1 MQAKSVG
8 TQTVSIELP
17 RSVFLKLKRVAE
29 LTHRSVGEVLVTTV
43 NVALVEPPGLPADL
57 ANELAAMQLL
67 SDEALWAAAHPSLS
81 PAEQSRLSQL
91 NRKAG
96 ERLLTKAE
104 EAEQEHLLAAY
115 HRSVLRR
122 AKALAILTQRG
133 HPLSAE
139 TEYFDSPSM
148 EFRTKLSG
156 KTINDPR

>member
-1 MQAKSVG
+1 MAMQV
-8 TQTVSIELP
+8 VSIELP
-17 RSVFLKLKRVAE
+17 RSVFLKLKRAAE

-43 NVALVEPPGLPADL
+43 NAALVESPGLPADL
-57 ANELAAMQLL
+57 ANELAAMHLL

-104 EAEQEHLLAAY
+104 KAEQEHLLAAY

-148 EFRTKLSG
+148 ELRTRLSTNSG

>member
-1 MQAKSVG
+1 MKANSVG

-17 RSVFLKLKRVAE
+17 RSVFLKLKRAAE
-29 LTHRSVGEVLVTTV
+29 LTHRSVGEVLVATV

-57 ANELAAMQLL
+57 ANELAAMHLL
-67 SDEALWAAAHPSLS
+67 SDEALRAAAHPSLS

-91 NRKAG
+91 NHRAG
-96 ERLLTKAE
+96 ERLLTEAE

-133 HPLSAE
+133 HPLPAV
-139 TEYFDSPSM
+139 TELQ
-148 EFRTKLSG
+148 EG
-156 KTINDPR
+156 NQ